1 MAVNFCRVKNVSW
14 SLQLKLAAFARKIL
28 NKHIFALSFMISD
41 KKRAV
46 FAAWL
51 VVKCFNYI
59 YSFSET
65 CVEKILEFLK
75 NEIDFVL
82 SNIKLGSKK
91 LSCFHELRME
101 VDMQL
106 QYLKYDL

>member
-1 MAVNFCRVKNVSW
+1 M
-14 SLQLKLAAFARKIL
+14 LQLQIITNDLHFPTAKIFHFNPL
-28 NKHIFALSFMISD
+28 
-41 KKRAV
+41 
-46 FAAWL
+46 AWL